1 MSNPPIIRTIQQ
13 QPFQQGDRVNY
24 HLYMLDLQSDIA
36 NVFTPDANNL
46 ALWMNGLAD
55 DYQGYANAAAEAAD
69 GAVTANNAAQAA
81 KSASET
87 AIDAAVAAKN
97 AAESAQANAAT
108 SANTAST
115 AAGNATTAANNAE
128 LFKQAAAGSANAAS
142 NAAAGA
148 ASSAANAGSAAQ
160 AAAGSAAQAAT
171 SASSMPIIRLTK
183 NQALIGSSG
192 SAPTGW
198 TAHPSCTLTNIC
210 NVGSEV
216 PTGRHPIA
224 QELLNYIGINHVM
237 YFGLG
242 FNIWR
247 IGWTASTPY
256 LMFQFLNL
264 SNPLMTVAAYTKLES
279 GQVGG
284 CWAEGATNTW
294 KLTGQQAFGG
304 MMHQYWMLHPT
315 PISSAGSLL
324 FALPA
329 AVTGK
334 LNLSD
339 PQQWALY
346 PYIGD
351 QQYD

>member
-1 MSNPPIIRTIQQ
+1 MSIPQLTPFPDPPRIY
-13 QPFQQGDRVNY
+13 QPEEEFDSKADEMAGHLPVLVNEINA
-24 HLYMLDLQSDIA
+24 MVAGS
-36 NVFTPDANNL
+36 
-46 ALWMNGLAD
+46 
-55 DYQGYANAAAEAAD
+55 NAAWAD
-69 GAVTANNAAQAA
+69 INIKTSTA
-81 KSASET
+81 T
-87 AIDAAVAAKN
+87 
-97 AAESAQANAAT
+97 NAAT
-108 SANTAST
+108 TASNAAT
-115 AAGNATTAANNAE
+115 AAAVSASNAE

-142 NAAAGA
+142 NAASGA
-148 ASSAANAGSAAQ
+148 ASSAANADSAAQ

-171 SASSMPIIRLTK
+171 IASGMPIIRLTK

-210 NVGSEV
+210 NVGSGS
-216 PTGRHPIA
+216 PNDRHPIA
-224 QELLNYIGINHVM
+224 QELLNYIGINNIVN
-237 YFGLG
+237 FGLG

-247 IGWTASTPY
+247 ISWPAGTSF
-256 LMFQFLNL
+256 LMYQFLNL
-264 SNPLMTVAAYTKLES
+264 SNALMTVAAYTKLES

-315 PISSAGSLL
+315 PVNGGAGSLL

-334 LNLSD
+334 LNLSS

>member
-1 MSNPPIIRTIQQ
+1 MSIPQLTPFPTPPRIY
-13 QPFQQGDRVNY
+13 QPEEEFDAKADEMAGHLPVMVNEINA
-24 HLYMLDLQSDIA
+24 MVAGS
-36 NVFTPDANNL
+36 
-46 ALWMNGLAD
+46 
-55 DYQGYANAAAEAAD
+55 NAAWADINTKTTAA
-69 GAVTANNAAQAA
+69 T
-81 KSASET
+81 
-87 AIDAAVAAKN
+87 
-97 AAESAQANAAT
+97 NAAT
-108 SANTAST
+108 TASNAAT
-115 AAGNATTAANNAE
+115 AAAVSASNAE

-216 PTGRHPIA
+216 PHHPIA

-237 YFGLG
+237 NFGLG

-247 IGWTASTPY
+247 IAWTASTPY

-279 GQVGG
+279 GQVAG

-294 KLTGQQAFGG
+294 KLTGQQTMGG
-304 MMHQYWMLHPT
+304 MMHQYWMLHPVT
-315 PISSAGSLL
+315 VNNSAGSLL

-334 LNLSD
+334 LNLNN

>member
-1 MSNPPIIRTIQQ
+1 MAIPTLTPFPEPPRIYQA
-13 QPFQQGDRVNY
+13 PE
-24 HLYMLDLQSDIA
+24 
-36 NVFTPDANNL
+36 VFN
-46 ALWMNGLAD
+46 
-55 DYQGYANAAAEAAD
+55 ANADTMAGHLPVLVNEINAMVA
-69 GAVTANNAAQAA
+69 GSNAAWADINTKTSTATNAA
-81 KSASET
+81 SSAS
-87 AIDAAVAAKN
+87 N
-97 AAESAQANAAT
+97 AAESANT
-108 SANTAST
+108 SAS
-115 AAGNATTAANNAE
+115 NAE
-128 LFKQAAAGSANAAS
+128 LFKQAAASSANAAS
-142 NAAAGA
+142 SSASGA

-210 NVGSEV
+210 NVGSES
-216 PTGRHPIA
+216 PSGRHPIA

-247 IGWTASTPY
+247 IDWTASTPY

-279 GQVGG
+279 GQVAG

-294 KLTGQQAFGG
+294 KLTGQQAVGG

-315 PISSAGSLL
+315 PVNNSAGSLL

-334 LNLSD
+334 LNLSN